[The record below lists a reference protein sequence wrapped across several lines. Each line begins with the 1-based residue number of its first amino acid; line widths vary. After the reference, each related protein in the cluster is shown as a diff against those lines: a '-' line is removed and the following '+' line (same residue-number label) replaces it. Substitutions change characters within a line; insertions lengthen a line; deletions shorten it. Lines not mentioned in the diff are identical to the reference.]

1 MEAKK
6 IIEVLK
12 NRMLVDGFDI
22 VIDLDKSSGSYLVDA
37 RNGRKFLDFY
47 TFFASSALGMNHPK
61 LNNEEFKNYIFKA
74 AIHKVANSDIYTT
87 YMGDFVDA
95 LSKIATPPYFK
106 HFFFI
111 DGGALAIENA
121 LKVSFDWKV
130 RKNFKRGEKEEKG
143 TRVIHF
149 REAFHGR
156 TGYTLPLTNTADP
169 RKTMYF
175 PKFDW
180 PRITNPKITFPLE
193 EHLKEVEEK
202 ERKALSEIDQAI
214 EQYGDDIA
222 ALIIE
227 PIQGE
232 GGDNHFRKEFFK
244 ELRMVCDEN
253 EIMLVFDEIQCGGGI
268 TGKMWAH
275 EHFDVQPD
283 LMAFGK
289 KMQVCGIMSNNRV
302 DEVEENCFVE
312 SSRINST
319 WGSNITDMARS
330 ARILQVIKEDN
341 LLDNAD
347 RMGRVLLKV
356 LHEIEEDFPTI
367 SNVRGSGLMCAFDLP
382 DGKKRDDF
390 RKIAFE
396 EDMLILGCG
405 TKSIRF
411 RPMLCIEEEQ
421 INEMNERARK
431 VLKKI

>member
-1 MEAKK
+1 MEAKR

-12 NRMLVDGFDI
+12 SRMLVDGFDI

-143 TRVIHF
+143 TMVIHF

-156 TGYTLPLTNTADP
+156 TGYTLSLTNTTDP

-193 EHLKEVEEK
+193 EHLQEVEEK
-202 ERKALSEIDQAI
+202 ERKALSEIDRAI

-222 ALIIE
+222 AWIIE

-244 ELRMVCDEN
+244 ELRRVCDEN

-289 KMQVCGIMSNNRV
+289 KMQVCGIMSNDRV

-356 LHEIEEDFPTI
+356 LHEIEEDFPMV

-382 DGKKRDDF
+382 DGKRRDDF

-411 RPMLCIEEEQ
+411 RPILCIEEER

>member
-1 MEAKK
+1 MEAKRV
-6 IIEVLK
+6 IEVLK
-12 NRMLVDGFDI
+12 SRMLVDGFDI

-95 LSKIATPPYFK
+95 LSKTTSYFK

-130 RKNFKRGEKEEKG
+130 KKNFERGEKEEKG

-156 TGYTLPLTNTADP
+156 TGYTLSLTNTADP

-202 ERKALSEIDQAI
+202 ERKALSEIDRAI

-232 GGDNHFRKEFFK
+232 GGDNHFRKEFFE
-244 ELRMVCDEN
+244 ELRRVCDEN
-253 EIMLVFDEIQCGGGI
+253 EIMLVFDEIQCGCGI

-275 EHFDVQPD
+275 EGFDVQPD

-302 DEVEENCFVE
+302 DEVEKNCFVE

-330 ARILQVIKEDN
+330 TRILQVINEDN

-347 RMGRVLLKV
+347 RVGRVLLKV
-356 LHEIEEDFPTI
+356 LHEIEEDFPTV

-382 DGKKRDDF
+382 DGRTRDDF
-390 RKIAFE
+390 RKTAFE
-396 EDMLILGCG
+396 ENMLILGCG

-411 RPMLCIEEEQ
+411 RPILCVEEER